1 MFLQILIG
9 SGMILGNVL
18 VAGLAAWLMEW
29 AFLRWHGWLMRRP
42 YRPKLLIV
50 LLLITFWAMAVVTVG
65 VWFWALCY
73 RVLGVFHSMEAAVY
87 FSLVSYTTL
96 GYGDVILPQEWRIL
110 GGMTGA
116 GGFLNFG
123 ILAAM
128 LVEAL
133 RQVRVNQIEALRRQ

>member
-1 MFLQILIG
+1 
-9 SGMILGNVL
+9 MILANVL
-18 VAGLAAWLMEW
+18 FAGLAAGVMEW
-29 AFLRWHGWLMRRP
+29 AFLRTHGWLLRKP
-42 YRPKLLIV
+42 YRPKLLLV
-50 LLLITFWAMAVVTVG
+50 LVLMALWAMAVVTVG

-73 RVLGVFHSMEAAVY
+73 LLLGVFHTMEAAVY

-123 ILAAM
+123 LLAAM

-133 RQVRVNQIEALRRQ
+133 RQVRVNQMEALRNS